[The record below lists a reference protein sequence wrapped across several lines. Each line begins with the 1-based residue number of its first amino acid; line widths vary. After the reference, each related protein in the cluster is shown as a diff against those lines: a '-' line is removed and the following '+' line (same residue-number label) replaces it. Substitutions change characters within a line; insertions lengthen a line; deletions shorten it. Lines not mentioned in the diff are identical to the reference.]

1 MISIAITGGIGSGK
15 SYVSNWLME
24 QNIPIYNADN
34 EAKRL
39 MLSDVEIRK
48 GLIGLLGEEVYIN
61 GYLNKD
67 LLVSFLFA
75 NPSNAA
81 QINAIVHPRVKV
93 DFLRWLKL
101 QAAHEI
107 VGLECAILYE
117 AGFED
122 TVDKVV
128 MVYAPEELRIKR
140 AMKRDNASEEQIKA
154 RIAAQMSDEEKCRK
168 ADYIIQNDEKSA
180 LFPQLMS
187 LITQIKAGKQ

>member
-67 LLVSFLFA
+67 LLASFLFA

-128 MVYAPEELRIKR
+128 
-140 AMKRDNASEEQIKA
+140 
-154 RIAAQMSDEEKCRK
+154 
-168 ADYIIQNDEKSA
+168 
-180 LFPQLMS
+180 
-187 LITQIKAGKQ
+187 GKQIILYKTMKSRPCFLN

>member
-61 GYLNKD
+61 GHLNKD
-67 LLVSFLFA
+67 LLASFLFA
-75 NPSNAA
+75 NPNHAA

-93 DFLRWLKL
+93 DFLRWLEL
-101 QAAHEI
+101 QATHEI
-107 VGLECAILYE
+107 AGLECAILYE

-128 MVYAPEELRIKR
+128 MVYAPEDLRIQR

-154 RIAAQMSDEEKCRK
+154 RIAAQMSDEEKCQK
-168 ADYIIQNDEKSA
+168 ADYIIHNDEKSA

>member
-39 MLSDVEIRK
+39 MLSDVEIHK

-67 LLVSFLFA
+67 LLASFLFA

-93 DFLRWLKL
+93 DFLRWLKS
-101 QAAHEI
+101 QTAHEI

-180 LFPQLMS
+180 LLPQLMS